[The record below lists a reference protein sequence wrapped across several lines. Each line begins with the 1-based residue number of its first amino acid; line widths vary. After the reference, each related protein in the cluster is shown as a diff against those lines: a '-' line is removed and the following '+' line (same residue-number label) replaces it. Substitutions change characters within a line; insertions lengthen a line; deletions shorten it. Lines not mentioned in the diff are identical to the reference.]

1 MTQTVNLRTSKVIT
15 LLIFFALLFS
25 LIYLI
30 FLPRTF
36 AQTAEPTSQN
46 RLEARK
52 DLRNAKLDERK
63 LKVCQTH
70 EKNITKRFE
79 SLTNLVTNQEEKF
92 ASIAARVENYYLTK
106 SVPAGKTVSNY
117 DALVADIAAKKTA
130 VDNALATAKAN
141 ASNFS
146 CTGDDPKG
154 LLTAFRK
161 DMQAVKS
168 ALHDYRKSVRN
179 LIVAVKGEKASPT
192 PSPTPTP

>member
-1 MTQTVNLRTSKVIT
+1 MTQALNLRTSKVIT
-15 LLIFFALLFS
+15 LLVFLALLFS

-36 AQTAEPTSQN
+36 AQTTTVK
-46 RLEARK
+46 EARK
-52 DLRNAKLDERK
+52 DLRLAKLDERK

-70 EKNITKRFE
+70 EKNITKRLE

-92 ASIAARVENYYLTK
+92 ASIAARVENHYLTK

-130 VDNALATAKAN
+130 VDNALATAKTN

-154 LLTAFRK
+154 LLTTFRK

-168 ALHDYRKSVRN
+168 ALHDYRKSIRN
-179 LIVAVKGEKASPT
+179 LIVAVRGEKTSPT
-192 PSPTPTP
+192 PSPTPKP